1 MTTLRLLLVGLAAA
15 AVAATG
21 GTTPARAQVMS
32 GSIQPVDG
40 EGEQGPLPN
49 RLAAQVGLSEHLGAS
64 VPADLTFS
72 DEHGQTVRLGSLF
85 TGDRPVLLAFV
96 YHSCPMLCSLVMD
109 GMADAVSG
117 LDLPIGDQ
125 YSVLAVSIDPR
136 DTPARA
142 DSAKA
147 RYVARILAANPARDS
162 AQVAAG
168 MHFWT
173 VTPETEPHVRD
184 LADAVGFRYAYDV
197 RTGDYGHEAVIVA
210 LGPEGLISRYL
221 YGITYAPRDVR
232 LALVEAGEGKT
243 GTTLDRFL
251 LTCYHFDADARGYSL
266 QILSV
271 LKYLGGGMLLI
282 LAVVVGPLW
291 LREVRRQRTD
301 LALDGPDPGPT
312 HVS

>member
-1 MTTLRLLLVGLAAA
+1 MNTARFLLIGLAVAAA
-15 AVAATG
+15 AVMGSATS
-21 GTTPARAQVMS
+21 AHAQVM
-32 GSIQPVDG
+32 GRTVQPIDG
-40 EGEQGPLPN
+40 EGNQGPLPN
-49 RLAAQVGLSEHLGAS
+49 RLINEVGLTEHIGSS
-64 VPADLTFS
+64 VPTDLTFT
-72 DEHGQTVRLGSLF
+72 DERGQIVRLGSLF

-117 LDLPIGDQ
+117 IDLPIGEQ
-125 YSVLAVSIDPR
+125 YSLLAVSIDPR

-147 RYVARILAANPARDS
+147 TYVARIMAANPERDA

-173 VTPETEPHVRD
+173 ITPGTEQHVKD

-197 RTGDYGHEAVIVA
+197 RTGDYGHEAVIMA

-221 YGITYAPRDVR
+221 YGINYAPRDVR

-251 LTCYHFDADARGYSL
+251 LTCYHFDANAQGYSL

-271 LKYLGGGMLLI
+271 LKYLGGGMLVI

-291 LREVRRQRTD
+291 LREIRRQRTD
-301 LALDGPDPGPT
+301 LALHGTDLGPPP
-312 HVS
+312 VS